1 MKKRF
6 LAMLLAAAMIFSLLP
21 ISAFAIDSVT
31 NGIVVSNKK
40 YNVSPGV
47 VEYELVTNDSGLGN
61 QQAGHVMEVT
71 LGGDAEIVAG
81 YNDYN
86 IEAIKSG
93 TNWGMK
99 ETTLQAQAIET
110 RRNVNVVGAVN
121 ASFFNMANGQ
131 PIGALV
137 MNGVLIQS
145 GGAESTF
152 WIDSEGKAHI
162 TQGWDFRVTEDMN
175 VKEAVGGGAF
185 LIKDGEIV
193 YPDVQEA
200 LNPRTAVGIKADGT
214 VVFYEVDGRQA
225 PYSLGMRL
233 YDLAAIMKDLGCVD
247 AMSLDG
253 GGSSTFATQ
262 REGEA
267 NDNGSA
273 GLTIRNRPSDG
284 YERTVSSSIM
294 VISNATRTGEF
305 DHASISPDSD
315 IYTPGSKVQFTA
327 SGVDSAGGEASLP
340 ESGLSWS
347 VTDGS
352 ELGSID
358 AATGVFTAAEGKT
371 GTVTVVL
378 SHNGKIVGTA
388 ELELQWPDKLG
399 FTNTS
404 VSLDFG
410 ETSDLTFNP
419 TYQGRT
425 VNYKD
430 GDFVWGIDD
439 SENCV
444 YKYLQPVEDFHY
456 QGWLASGISHWMP
469 NNISL
474 DGTESVGDIKES
486 TYRTDN
492 YIVYRTRYEI
502 MSKAVSTS
510 DDGSINAETVIK
522 HTTSTVYSH
531 TNGDVLKDDITEDFL
546 TGNEGASG
554 TYGVR
559 NLDADNITC
568 KIPLGK
574 ISDNT
579 FTADENNSLRGTLT
593 VSLASDSA
601 ISASVDIIVGM
612 DPYVIM
618 DFEDHTDPATGSVI
632 PAKDYWTLHVGGANS
647 QYDQN
652 STGQLTNDQ
661 MRDNLLWVRSIGA
674 AASIVWP
681 KNPDGSE
688 VNGLVSAQEDNNVRF
703 GNYAFK
709 LAWDFRNI
717 STSAVAPAELGFST
731 ALYVDAV
738 QPTKIGMWVYVP
750 KELAGDTSIIKG
762 IHVGNASITDAD
774 FALRQIG
781 ADGYFSFETGKNITG
796 TTTYTTYYRY
806 DENGN
811 QLPSTIG
818 DLAGEGWVWVESD
831 ISSLQFPL
839 GIQRGYTVRV
849 VSAQNCT
856 KGAGYI
862 LIDNLQ
868 LIYGTNTND
877 TLNPV
882 IESVIER
889 TTNHTMTE
897 ESAEF
902 TSGGLTFEV
911 AYNDRAT
918 STGQAKYNTGI
929 DLNGV
934 KVYID
939 GIDMTNNAEVNEG
952 TLYLPVAA
960 LKNGPHTL
968 RVQVKDNYGNV
979 TASNYPFTVND
990 ENGDSPAISVVP
1002 ADASVQPVIGAPYSL
1017 NVVNNGIL
1025 DIKSAKISL
1034 EIPSAYADAFT
1045 VSFAEN
1051 YEGSAA
1057 YDKNSGCIVISAN
1070 AKEAAEPDTAAQDK
1084 VIATVTFNIAEDAAK
1099 GSLFKYAIAS
1109 GVYTTENE
1117 TASFAESEKSIAI
1130 TAAYNISNTP
1140 VTAGFPCKLTVTDND
1155 GKAVAGIKVFSGD
1168 TELGVTDEN
1177 GILSHTYASGDSGR
1191 KTVYAKNEAGRSWNI
1206 GFVVNVPVTDND
1218 GAPYGVQNNAVS
1230 GADTKQSI
1238 TWMSSIGDKAD
1249 VDSIVRLSINED
1261 MSASSEIKGSNSFRT
1276 FDRDTEGSA
1285 VRLNKAVLTEL
1296 KPGTTYYYQVGDGEK
1311 WSEILSFTTASGDS
1325 KAATNFFVFADIQS
1339 SDTSNLHAAIAD
1351 ITGSELSY
1359 SFGIQ
1364 TGDAIDNVQEYGSY
1378 WRPYFTEMN
1387 GKALAGINM
1396 IHVMGNH
1403 EYYSDTH
1410 GKVCGDIFALPES
1423 EQGSYYSFEYG
1434 NVYVGVINNG
1444 GKITE
1449 AAEEMKAD
1457 AAKSDCSWKVLALHE
1472 PVYGTESTM
1481 AVETRA
1487 AVTKAIEEAGIDV
1500 VFSGDDHAYART
1512 FPMLGDKISEDEHD
1526 GVVYYVSGD
1535 LSSKD
1540 NEYHNQDYFVKLIPH
1555 AEYGGMY
1562 LSVQTDAEKM
1572 VINAYKYDGT
1582 LLDSYTIEKTE
1593 CEKGNHTFN
1602 ENCEYDLKN
1611 KTVNCAVC
1619 GTECNA
1625 VDESLS
1631 GMFKV
1636 KGSDD
1641 SKVILADGVA
1651 KTGWFQWGEETVHAG
1666 DDGILHKTVS
1676 GNTATCTQNGHYYAN
1691 CETCG
1696 EKYTGAA
1703 TWSTGH
1709 DWDENHVCKVCQTK
1723 GIDINSVDVKYGK
1736 YYVYTG
1742 KSINPSAT
1750 LTYQGRTLS
1759 VKSDRTG
1766 KDAYKSYI
1774 NNINVGTGT
1783 MRFEGRGDFYGT
1795 LELEFQILPA
1805 NVTGLK
1811 STSVSADS
1819 VKMSWNKA
1827 AGAQEYILQRY
1838 NPATDKWDL
1847 VKITEDTEYT
1857 VTGLEAGSY
1866 SFRVYCRATAA
1877 DGKDYYCPRY
1887 SSTVNVSLKSVAADN
1902 VSCTVLSGKTVLLT
1916 ETEGGFFLLLPAG
1929 TDMSKLVINADSL
1942 GGQLSIKGDLG
1953 SAKTG
1958 ESFDISKVATAANG
1972 AYAVTLTDGE
1982 RTQSLTIR
1990 KASTASMF
1998 ITSDDAA
2005 NSGREYVD
2013 ASKSNSSTG
2022 KMVLI
2027 GADGS
2032 VIYDGNLT
2040 QIKARG
2046 NSTFTYAPKKSY
2058 QIKLDPK
2065 NDLLGNGEKVKTW
2078 VLLANYNDPT
2088 MLHDKFFKDLA
2099 ADLGMYSADCDWV
2112 DLYYDGE
2119 YRGTYLLSEKNAVS
2133 ETNVN
2138 ITDLESAYEKVNEGY
2153 GKDVRIRTL
2162 ENAYGGVFRYT
2173 DELTDPENITGGYLL
2188 EVNGNDRGI
2197 DDANGFSTVKGYDIN
2212 VKSPEWASKDAMK
2225 YISEYYQEFEN
2236 AVYAKDADG
2245 NFTGYNEATGKYYYD
2260 YCDLDS
2266 LVKMYL
2272 IQELSASTDA
2282 FHASLFF
2289 YKDAD
2294 GKLCAGPVWDMDL
2307 SLGSAWNMNVSA
2319 SNDFVDNR
2327 YLAEALINI
2336 PDFQKA
2342 VQEYFNS
2349 SFKPIVEGY
2358 VKTGISAYG
2367 NTLSGSAA
2375 MNFTI
2380 WPYVNIADPSSKD
2393 HVYSNMDYATAVSNC
2408 KNWVAARLSYMNGK
2422 INDWGAVKPVF
2433 PDVSVDSTYYSSIV
2447 WGTENGVINGYED
2460 GTFRPNGSATRAQVV
2475 TMLWRAANCP
2485 EPTGDANG
2493 FSDVSDT
2500 GSCAPYYK
2508 AILWANEN
2516 GIAKGYEDGTFRPH
2530 QACSRA
2536 QVVTF
2541 IWRFAGEPESTAEN
2555 SFNDVSDTGS
2565 CAPYYAAILWA
2576 NEKEIARGY
2585 GDGIFNPY
2593 QTCTRAQII
2602 TFVARYFESK

>member
-6 LAMLLAAAMIFSLLP
+6 LAMLLAAVMIFSLLP
-21 ISAFAIDSVT
+21 VSAFAVNVT

-47 VEYELVTNDSGLGN
+47 VEYELITNDSSLSN
-61 QQAGHVMEVT
+61 QQAGHVMEVK
-71 LGGDAEIVAG
+71 LGGDAEIITG

-86 IEAIKSG
+86 IDTIKSG

-99 ETTLQAQAIET
+99 RTTEQAQAIET
-110 RRNVNVVGAVN
+110 RRGVNVVGAVN
-121 ASFFNMANGQ
+121 ASFFNMSNGQ
-131 PIGALV
+131 PSGALV
-137 MNGVLIQS
+137 MNSVLIQS
-145 GGAESTF
+145 GGAETTF

-162 TQGWDFRVTEDMN
+162 SQGWDFRITEDMN
-175 VKEAVGGGAF
+175 VKEAVGGGA
-185 LIKDGEIV
+185 LLVKDGEIV

-358 AATGVFTAAEGKT
+358 ATTGVFTAAEGKT
-371 GTVTVVL
+371 GTATVAL
-378 SHNGKIVGTA
+378 SYAGKTVGSA

-410 ETSDLTFNP
+410 ETSDLSFNP
-419 TYQGRT
+419 TYQGRA

-430 GDFVWGIDD
+430 GDFVWGLDTNE
-439 SENCV
+439 SYT
-444 YKYLQPVEDFHY
+444 YKYLKPVEDFHY
-456 QGWLASGISHWMP
+456 QGWLARGITHWMH
-469 NNISL
+469 NNINL
-474 DGTESVGDIKES
+474 NGTENVGDIKEAVYGNES
-486 TYRTDN
+486 YV
-492 YIVYRTRYEI
+492 VYRTRYEVI
-502 MSKAVSTS
+502 DKTVSTS
-510 DDGSINAETVIK
+510 DDGSINANTVIK

-531 TNGDVLKDDITEDFL
+531 TTGEILQDDITADFL
-546 TGNEGASG
+546 TGNEEASG

-559 NLDADNITC
+559 GLKDTEIKC
-568 KIPLGK
+568 EIPLGK
-574 ISDNT
+574 IVNNV
-579 FTADENNSLRGTLT
+579 FTADENNSLRGALN
-593 VSLASDSA
+593 VALANNSE
-601 ISASVDIIVGM
+601 ISASVNIIVGM
-612 DPYVIM
+612 EPYVLM
-618 DFEDHTDPATGSVI
+618 DFEDHTNADGTLVPA
-632 PAKDYWTLHVGGANS
+632 AEYWRVHVGASRDGNGKESNFLSAAEI
-647 QYDQN
+647 QN
-652 STGQLTNDQ
+652 S
-661 MRDNLLWVRSIGA
+661 LLWVRA
-674 AASIVWP
+674 ANTSGVKWP
-681 KNPDGSE
+681 KNADGSE
-688 VNGLVSAQEDNNVRF
+688 ANGVVSVAQDSNVRF
-703 GNYAFK
+703 GNNAMK
-709 LAWDFRNI
+709 LAWDF
-717 STSAVAPAELGFST
+717 TSINPTVVAAADFGFSSGV
-731 ALYVDAV
+731 YVNAV
-738 QPTKIGMWVYVP
+738 QPTKLGMWINVP
-750 KELAGDTSIIKG
+750 SECSDDNTIIKAILAGGATPKAQNEVSNG
-762 IHVGNASITDAD
+762 APAYRELN
-774 FALRQIG
+774 
-781 ADGYFSFETGKNITG
+781 ADGSMSLHPGEDLAG
-796 TTTYTTYYRY
+796 TTTYFQYYSY
-806 DENGN
+806 DENG
-811 QLPSTIG
+811 QRSGSSLS
-818 DLAGEGWVWVESD
+818 DWAGKGWIWIEAD
-831 ISSLQFPL
+831 ISSLQFP
-839 GIQRGYTVRV
+839 INVQRGYSVRIT
-849 VSAQNCT
+849 SPQNYT
-856 KGAGYI
+856 KGAGYV
-862 LIDNLQ
+862 LIDNFQ

-882 IESVIER
+882 IDSVNET
-889 TTNHTMTE
+889 TTNQSMTAD
-897 ESAEF
+897 SIEF
-902 TSGGLTFEV
+902 TSGNLNFEAV
-911 AYNDRAT
+911 YNDTAT
-918 STGQAKYNTGI
+918 ANGQAKYNTGI

-934 KVYID
+934 KVYLD
-939 GIDMTNNAEVNEG
+939 GVDMTSKATVNPG
-952 TLYLPVAA
+952 NMILIASG

-968 RVQVKDNYGNV
+968 KVQVKDNYGNV
-979 TASNYPFTVND
+979 TTSSYPFTVND
-990 ENGDSPAISVVP
+990 ESGENSAVSVVP
-1002 ADASVQPVIGAPYSL
+1002 ADAAAIPMIGESYAL
-1017 NVVNNGIL
+1017 NIVNSGASA
-1025 DIKSAKISL
+1025 IKNVNISL
-1034 EIPSAYADAFT
+1034 QILSGYAEAWKVD
-1045 VSFAEN
+1045 FAEG
-1051 YEGSAA
+1051 YDGSAA
-1057 YDKNSGCIVISAN
+1057 YDKASGCIVLKAD
-1070 AKEAAEPDTAAQDK
+1070 AKAEAENSDN
-1084 VIATVTFNIAEDAAK
+1084 VIATVTFSIPVNAMK
-1099 GSLFKYAIAS
+1099 GDQFKYSVLS
-1109 GVYTTENE
+1109 GVYTTEAE
-1117 TASFAESEKSIAI
+1117 TASFASAEKAVPLSALYSIKV
-1130 TAAYNISNTP
+1130 SP
-1140 VTAGFPCKLTVTDND
+1140 VTAGFPCTFTVTDND
-1155 GKAVAGIKVFSGD
+1155 GKAVEGIKLYSGE
-1168 TELGVTDEN
+1168 TELGTTNEKGV
-1177 GILSHTYASGDSGR
+1177 LSYTYAAGESGA
-1191 KTVYAKNEAGRSWNI
+1191 KTVYAKNDSGRSWNSS
-1206 GFVVNVPVTDND
+1206 FVVNVVSTENN
-1218 GAPYGVQNNAVS
+1218 GEPYGVQNNAVAN
-1230 GADTKQSI
+1230 ADTCQSI
-1238 TWMSSIGDKAD
+1238 TWFSAIGEKAEAE
-1249 VDSIVRLSINED
+1249 SIVKLSTNKD
-1261 MSASSEIKGSNSFRT
+1261 MSGAAETKGSNEFRT
-1276 FDRDTEGSA
+1276 FTQADSGMTLRI
-1285 VRLNKAVLTEL
+1285 NKVLLKEL
-1296 KPGTTYYYQVGDGEK
+1296 KPATTYYYQVGDGEK
-1311 WSEILSFTTASGDS
+1311 WSETLSFTTASGDK
-1325 KAATNFFVFADIQS
+1325 KAATNFFIFGDIQS
-1339 SDTSNLHAAIAD
+1339 SDTANLHNAIAN
-1351 ITGSELSY
+1351 ITGDKLGY

-1364 TGDAIDNVQEYGSY
+1364 TGDAIDNVQNYGSY
-1378 WRPYFTEMN
+1378 WRPFLTELN
-1387 GKALAGINM
+1387 GKNLAGINM
-1396 IHVMGNH
+1396 IHVLGNH
-1403 EYYSDTH
+1403 EYY
-1410 GKVCGDIFALPES
+1410 GDGDGEVSKAIFDLPES
-1423 EQGSYYSFEYG
+1423 AQGSYYSFEYG

-1444 GKITE
+1444 GDIVKAVE
-1449 AAEEMKAD
+1449 SMKTD
-1457 AAKSDCSWKVLALHE
+1457 AAKSNCAWKVVALHE
-1472 PVYGTESTM
+1472 PVYGTESNM
-1481 AVETRA
+1481 ADATRLI
-1487 AVTKAIEEAGIDV
+1487 VTKAMEDAGIDV

-1512 FPMLGDKISEDEHD
+1512 FPMLGDKISEDEHE

-1535 LSSKD
+1535 LSSKS
-1540 NEYHNQDYFVKLIPH
+1540 NEYHTQDCFAKAIAHNDYD
-1555 AEYGGMY
+1555 GMY
-1562 LSVQTDAEKM
+1562 LSVQADSEKM
-1572 VINAYKYDGT
+1572 VINACKHDGT

-1783 MRFEGRGDFYGT
+1783 VRFEGRGDFYGT

-1902 VSCTVLSGKTVLLT
+1902 VSCTVPSGKTVLLT

-2162 ENAYGGVFRYT
+2162 ENAYGGVFKYT

-2336 PDFQKA
+2336 PSFQKA
-2342 VQEYFNS
+2342 VKEYFNS

-2358 VKTGISAYG
+2358 VNKGISAYG
-2367 NTLSGSAA
+2367 DTLSGSAA
-2375 MNFTI
+2375 MNFTM

-2393 HVYSNMDYATAVSNC
+2393 HVYSNMDYAKAVSNC
-2408 KNWVAARLSYMNGK
+2408 RNWVAARLDYMNGM
-2422 INDWGAVKPVF
+2422 INAWGVEKPVF
-2433 PDVSVDSTYYSSIV
+2433 PDVKVDSPYYSSIV
-2447 WGTENGVINGYED
+2447 WGAGKGIINGYAD

-2530 QACSRA
+2530 QYCTRA

-2541 IWRFAGEPESTAEN
+2541 IWRFAEEPESTAEN
-2555 SFNDVSDTGS
+2555 SFADVSDTGS
-2565 CAPYYAAILWA
+2565 CAPYYNAIVWA
-2576 NEKEIARGY
+2576 NEKGIAQGY
-2585 GDGIFNPY
+2585 DKETFKPN

-2602 TFVARYFESK
+2602 TFIARYFDGE

>member
-121 ASFFNMANGQ
+121 ASFFNMSNGQ
-131 PIGALV
+131 PSGALV
-137 MNGVLIQS
+137 MNSVLIQS
-145 GGAESTF
+145 GGAETTF

-162 TQGWDFRVTEDMN
+162 SQGWDFRITEDMN
-175 VKEAVGGGAF
+175 VKEAVGGGA
-185 LIKDGEIV
+185 LLVKDGEII

-214 VVFYEVDGRQA
+214 VLFYEVDGRQA
-225 PYSLGMRL
+225 PYSNGMRL
-233 YDLAAIMKDLGCVD
+233 HELAIMMKDLGCVD

-262 REGEA
+262 REGEN
-267 NDNGSA
+267 NDNGIA
-273 GLTIRNRPSDG
+273 GLTIRNSPSDG
-284 YERTVSSSIM
+284 YERTVSSSLI
-294 VISNATRTGEF
+294 VISKATQTGEF
-305 DHASISPDSD
+305 DHAVISPNSD

-327 SGVDSAGGEASLP
+327 SGVDAAGGAAPLP

-347 VTDGS
+347 VTSGS

-371 GTVTVVL
+371 GTATVAL
-378 SHNGKIVGTA
+378 SYAGKTVGSA

-410 ETSDLTFNP
+410 ETSDLSFNP
-419 TYQGRT
+419 TYQGRH

-430 GDFVWGIDD
+430 GDFTWSIIDND
-439 SENCV
+439 ELS
-444 YKYLQPVEDFHY
+444 YKYNTVVETKGANDKTGYAGNGVKDFTMTLNGKIGVEQKLQYSAYGSWWNRSTAYVEDSRSI
-456 QGWLASGISHWMP
+456 AVDD
-469 NNISL
+469 N
-474 DGTESVGDIKES
+474 GTINVTS
-486 TYRTDN
+486 
-492 YIVYRTRYEI
+492 IVKNTRYWTYEYVRNDAGAI
-502 MSKAVSTS
+502 VGQTETEHTDGLQADQSFTFSI
-510 DDGSINAETVIK
+510 GSIKNN
-522 HTTSTVYSH
+522 S
-531 TNGDVLKDDITEDFL
+531 
-546 TGNEGASG
+546 
-554 TYGVR
+554 
-559 NLDADNITC
+559 
-568 KIPLGK
+568 
-574 ISDNT
+574 
-579 FTADENNSLRGTLT
+579 FTADENNSLRGALN
-593 VSLASDSA
+593 VALASNSEV
-601 ISASVDIIVGM
+601 SASVNIIVGM
-612 DPYVIM
+612 EPYVLM
-618 DFEDHTDPATGSVI
+618 DFEDHTNADGTLVPA
-632 PAKDYWTLHVGGANS
+632 AEYWRVHVGATRDGNGKESNFLSA
-647 QYDQN
+647 DEIQN
-652 STGQLTNDQ
+652 S
-661 MRDNLLWVRSIGA
+661 LLWVRDTNNRG
-674 AASIVWP
+674 VKWP
-681 KNPDGSE
+681 KNADGSE
-688 VNGLVSAQEDNNVRF
+688 ANGVVSVAQDSNVRF
-703 GNYAFK
+703 GNNAMK
-709 LAWDFRNI
+709 LAWDFTGINP
-717 STSAVAPAELGFST
+717 TVVAAADFGFSSGV
-731 ALYVDAV
+731 YVNAV
-738 QPTKIGMWVYVP
+738 QPTKLGMWINVP
-750 KELAGDTSIIKG
+750 SECSDDNTIIKAILAGGATPKAQNEVSNG
-762 IHVGNASITDAD
+762 APAYRELN
-774 FALRQIG
+774 
-781 ADGYFSFETGKNITG
+781 ADGSMSLHPGKDLAG
-796 TTTYTTYYRY
+796 TTTYFQYYSY
-806 DENGN
+806 DENG
-811 QLPSTIG
+811 QRSGSSLS
-818 DLAGEGWVWVESD
+818 DWAGKGWIWIEAD
-831 ISSLQFPL
+831 ISSLQFP
-839 GIQRGYTVRV
+839 INVQRGYSVRIT
-849 VSAQNCT
+849 SPQNYT
-856 KGAGYI
+856 KGAGYV
-862 LIDNLQ
+862 LIDNFQ

-882 IESVIER
+882 IDSVNET
-889 TTNHTMTE
+889 TTNQSMT
-897 ESAEF
+897 ADGIEF
-902 TSGGLTFEV
+902 TSGNLNFEAV
-911 AYNDRAT
+911 YNDTAT
-918 STGQAKYNTGI
+918 ANGQAKYNTGI

-934 KVYID
+934 KVYLD
-939 GIDMTNNAEVNEG
+939 GVDMTAKATVNPG
-952 TLYLPVAA
+952 NMILIASG

-968 RVQVKDNYGNV
+968 KVQVKDNYGNL
-979 TASNYPFTVND
+979 TTSSYPFTVND
-990 ENGDSPAISVVP
+990 ESGENSAVSVVP
-1002 ADASVQPVIGAPYSL
+1002 ADAAAIPMIGESYAL
-1017 NVVNNGIL
+1017 NIVNNGASA
-1025 DIKSAKISL
+1025 IKNVNISL
-1034 EIPSAYADAFT
+1034 QILSGYAEAWKVD
-1045 VSFAEN
+1045 FAEG
-1051 YEGSAA
+1051 YDGSAA
-1057 YDKNSGCIVISAN
+1057 YDKASGCIVLKADAN
-1070 AKEAAEPDTAAQDK
+1070 AEAENSDN
-1084 VIATVTFNIAEDAAK
+1084 VIATVTFSIPVNAMK
-1099 GSLFKYAIAS
+1099 GDQFKYSVLS
-1109 GVYTTENE
+1109 GVYTTEAE
-1117 TASFAESEKSIAI
+1117 TASFASAEKAVPLSALYSIKV
-1130 TAAYNISNTP
+1130 SP
-1140 VTAGFPCKLTVTDND
+1140 VTSGFPCTFTVTDND
-1155 GKAVAGIKVFSGD
+1155 GKAVEGIKLYSGE
-1168 TELGVTDEN
+1168 TELGTTNEKGV
-1177 GILSHTYASGDSGR
+1177 LSYTYAAGESGA
-1191 KTVYAKNEAGRSWNI
+1191 KTVYAKNDSGRSWNSS
-1206 GFVVNVPVTDND
+1206 FVVNVVSTENN
-1218 GAPYGVQNNAVS
+1218 GEPYGVQNNAVAN
-1230 GADTKQSI
+1230 ADTCQSI
-1238 TWMSSIGDKAD
+1238 TWFSAIGEKAEAK
-1249 VDSIVRLSINED
+1249 SIVKLSTNKD
-1261 MSASSEIKGSNSFRT
+1261 MSGAAETKGSNEFRT
-1276 FDRDTEGSA
+1276 FTQADSGMTLRI
-1285 VRLNKAVLTEL
+1285 NKVLLKEL
-1296 KPGTTYYYQVGDGEK
+1296 KPATTYYYQVGDGEK
-1311 WSEILSFTTASGDS
+1311 WSETLSFTTASGDK
-1325 KAATNFFVFADIQS
+1325 KAATNFFIFGDIQS
-1339 SDTSNLHAAIAD
+1339 SDTANLHNAIAN
-1351 ITGSELSY
+1351 ITGDKLGY

-1364 TGDAIDNVQEYGSY
+1364 TGDAIDNVQNYGSY
-1378 WRPYFTEMN
+1378 WRPFLTELN
-1387 GKALAGINM
+1387 GKNLAGINM
-1396 IHVMGNH
+1396 IHVLGNH
-1403 EYYSDTH
+1403 EYY
-1410 GKVCGDIFALPES
+1410 GDGDGEVSKAIFDLPES
-1423 EQGSYYSFEYG
+1423 AQGSYYSFEYG

-1444 GKITE
+1444 GDIVKAVE
-1449 AAEEMKAD
+1449 SMKTD
-1457 AAKSDCSWKVLALHE
+1457 AAKSNCAWKVVALHE
-1472 PVYGTESTM
+1472 PVYGTESNM
-1481 AVETRA
+1481 ADATRLI
-1487 AVTKAIEEAGIDV
+1487 VTKAMEDAGIDV

-1512 FPMLGDKISEDEHD
+1512 FPMLGDKISEDEHE

-1535 LSSKD
+1535 LSSKS
-1540 NEYHNQDYFVKLIPH
+1540 NEYHTQDCFAKAIAHNDYD
-1555 AEYGGMY
+1555 GMY
-1562 LSVQTDAEKM
+1562 LSVQADSEKM
-1572 VINAYKYDGT
+1572 VINACKHDGT
-1582 LLDSYTIEKTE
+1582 LLDTYTIEKTE
-1593 CEKGNHTFN
+1593 CEKGNHSFN
-1602 ENCEYDLKN
+1602 EDCEYDLKN

-1902 VSCTVLSGKTVLLT
+1902 VSCTVPSGKTVLLT

-2173 DELTDPENITGGYLL
+2173 DELNDPENITGGYLL

-2342 VQEYFNS
+2342 VKEYFNS

-2422 INDWGAVKPVF
+2422 INDWGAVKSVF

-2508 AILWANEN
+2508 AILWANE
-2516 GIAKGYEDGTFRPH
+2516 
-2530 QACSRA
+2530 
-2536 QVVTF
+2536 
-2541 IWRFAGEPESTAEN
+2541 
-2555 SFNDVSDTGS
+2555 
-2565 CAPYYAAILWA
+2565 
-2576 NEKEIARGY
+2576 KEIARGY